1 MADPIRTE
9 IMKHRLV
16 SVAEE
21 MGARLQRAAFSP
33 NIKERCDFSCAV
45 FDASGNIVAQAAHIP
60 VHLGAMPLSVQA
72 CLETLTFAPGDV
84 AMVNDPYRGGTHLPD
99 ITVVAPIFVD
109 EKNTPILFGF
119 VANRAHHA
127 DIGGLS
133 AGSMPLSQEIF
144 QEGIILPPV
153 KLMVGGKKNEDV
165 WRLFMANVR
174 TPEERSGDLQAQLAA
189 NKIGVERMQ
198 AFAERFGV
206 QTLRGDME
214 ALLLYSERMTR
225 QLIGHLPNGSYRFE
239 DALILPPVK
248 LMVGGKKNEDV
259 WRLFMAN
266 VRTPEERSGDLQAQL
281 AANKIGVERMQ
292 AFAERFGVQTLRGDM
307 EALLLYSERMTR
319 QLIGHL
325 PNGSYRFEDAL
336 DNDGFTKEPAVI
348 RVVVSIFNDR
358 VTVDFTGTDL
368 QRPGSINA
376 VFPVTL
382 SAVAYVFRCVLGL
395 DIPANSGCLRP
406 ITIIAPEGT
415 VVNARRPAAVAAGN
429 VETSQR
435 IVDVL
440 LGALAQACPGR
451 IPAASQ
457 GTMNNLTVGGWDTRY
472 GRPFAYYETIGGG
485 MGAGPQSEG
494 VSGRHSHMT
503 NTLNT
508 PVEAVEYAY
517 PFRISRYALREESGG
532 TGQHSGGDGL
542 VRAYEFLQ
550 SAEITLLT
558 DRRVTQPYGLE
569 GGEPG
574 YPGRNRI
581 KQKGVEK
588 DVPGK
593 VSFSVEM
600 GEVLTIETPGGGGYG
615 KS

>member
-99 ITVVAPIFVD
+99 ITVVAPIFLD
-109 EKNTPILFGF
+109 EKNKSAIFGF

-127 DIGGLS
+127 DIGGMS

-144 QEGIILPPV
+144 QEGLIIPPV

-165 WRLFMANVR
+165 WRLLMANVR
-174 TPEERSGDLQAQLAA
+174 TPEERAGDLQAQLAA
-189 NKIGVERMQ
+189 NHIGIERMQ

-214 ALLLYSERMTR
+214 S
-225 QLIGHLPNGSYRFE
+225 
-239 DALILPPVK
+239 
-248 LMVGGKKNEDV
+248 
-259 WRLFMAN
+259 
-266 VRTPEERSGDLQAQL
+266 
-281 AANKIGVERMQ
+281 
-292 AFAERFGVQTLRGDM
+292 
-307 EALLLYSERMTR
+307 LLLYSERMTR

-336 DNDGFTKEPAVI
+336 DNDGLTKEPAVI
-348 RVVVSIFNDR
+348 RVTVSIFNDQ
-358 VTVDFTGTDL
+358 VTVDFTGTDA

-406 ITIIAPEGT
+406 IHIIAPEGT
-415 VVNARRPAAVAAGN
+415 LVNARRPAAVAAGN

-440 LGALAQACPGR
+440 LGALAQACPDR

-457 GTMNNLTVGGWDTRY
+457 GTMNNLTIGGWDQRH

-485 MGAGPQSEG
+485 MGAGPHSDG
-494 VSGRHSHMT
+494 TSGRHSHMT

-508 PVEAVEYAY
+508 PIEALEYAY
-517 PFRISRYALREESGG
+517 PFRIARYALREESGG
-532 TGQHSGGDGL
+532 IGQHQGGYGL
-542 VRAYEFLQ
+542 VRAYKFLQ
-550 SAEITLLT
+550 PVEITLLS
-558 DRRVTQPYGLE
+558 DRRVTRPYGLAD
-569 GGEPG
+569 GEPG
-574 YPGRNRI
+574 QPGRNCL
-581 KQKGVEK
+581 KQNEVKK

-593 VSFSVEM
+593 CSFRVNAGDE
-600 GEVLTIETPGGGGYG
+600 LIIETPGGGGLG
-615 KS
+615 TP

>member
-1 MADPIRTE
+1 MDDPIRTE

-45 FDASGNIVAQAAHIP
+45 FDASGDLVAQAAHIP

-72 CLETLTFAPGDV
+72 CLETLTFAPGDG
-84 AMVNDPYRGGTHLPD
+84 AIVNDPYRGGTHLPD
-99 ITVVAPIFVD
+99 ITVVSPIFV
-109 EKNTPILFGF
+109 ERKSELALLGF

-127 DIGGLS
+127 DIGGMS

-144 QEGIILPPV
+144 QEGLIIPPV
-153 KLMVGGKKNEDV
+153 KLMVEGKKNEDI
-165 WRLFMANVR
+165 WQMLMANVR

-189 NKIGVERMQ
+189 NHIGIKRMQEFAKLYGVEMLL
-198 AFAERFGV
+198 A
-206 QTLRGDME
+206 DME
-214 ALLLYSERMTR
+214 ALIRYSEHMTR
-225 QLIGHLPNGSYRFE
+225 QLIGQLPDGSY
-239 DALILPPVK
+239 
-248 LMVGGKKNEDV
+248 
-259 WRLFMAN
+259 
-266 VRTPEERSGDLQAQL
+266 S
-281 AANKIGVERMQ
+281 
-292 AFAERFGVQTLRGDM
+292 
-307 EALLLYSERMTR
+307 
-319 QLIGHL
+319 
-325 PNGSYRFEDAL
+325 FEDAL
-336 DNDGFTKEPAVI
+336 DGDGFSEEPAII
-348 RVVVSIFNDR
+348 RVAIMIDGEQVM
-358 VTVDFTGTDL
+358 VDFSGTDA

-376 VFPVTL
+376 VYPVTL

-406 ITIIAPEGT
+406 IQIVAPDGT
-415 VVNARRPAAVAAGN
+415 LVNARQPAAVAAGN

-440 LGALAQACPGR
+440 LGALAQACPNR

-457 GTMNNLTVGGWDTRY
+457 GTMNNLTIGGWDERY
-472 GRPFAYYETIGGG
+472 QRPFAYYETIGGG
-485 MGAGPQSEG
+485 MGAGFQVDG

-508 PVEAVEYAY
+508 PIEALEYAY
-517 PFRISRYALREESGG
+517 PFRIARYALREGSGG
-532 TGQHSGGDGL
+532 KGKFQGGAGL

-550 SAEITLLT
+550 HAEITLLS
-558 DRRVTQPYGLE
+558 DRRGTKPYGL
-569 GGEPG
+569 GGG
-574 YPGRNRI
+574 KSGKPGRNLI
-581 KQKGVEK
+581 KKKGAEK

-593 VSFSVEM
+593 CSFTVNAGDE
-600 GEVLTIETPGGGGYG
+600 LTIETPGGGGYG

>member
-1 MADPIRTE
+1 MDDPIRTE

-45 FDASGNIVAQAAHIP
+45 FDGSGNLVAQAAHIP

-72 CLETLTFAPGDV
+72 CLESLTFAPGDV

-99 ITVVAPIFVD
+99 ITVVSPVFVE
-109 EKNTPILFGF
+109 EKSKSVLLGF

-127 DIGGLS
+127 DIGGMS

-144 QEGIILPPV
+144 QEGLIIPPV

-165 WRLFMANVR
+165 WRLLMANVR

-189 NKIGVERMQ
+189 NHIGIERMQ
-198 AFAERFGV
+198 GLAKRFGA
-206 QTLRGDME
+206 QTLTADMD
-214 ALLLYSERMTR
+214 ALLRYSERMTR
-225 QLIGHLPNGSYRFE
+225 QLISQLPNGC
-239 DALILPPVK
+239 
-248 LMVGGKKNEDV
+248 
-259 WRLFMAN
+259 
-266 VRTPEERSGDLQAQL
+266 
-281 AANKIGVERMQ
+281 
-292 AFAERFGVQTLRGDM
+292 
-307 EALLLYSERMTR
+307 
-319 QLIGHL
+319 
-325 PNGSYRFEDAL
+325 YRFEDAL
-336 DNDGFTKEPAVI
+336 DNDGFSEEPAAI
-348 RVVVSIFNDR
+348 RVAITIEGEQA
-358 VTVDFTGTDL
+358 TVNFSGTDV

-376 VFPVTL
+376 VYPVTL

-395 DIPANSGCLRP
+395 DIPTNSGCLRP
-406 ITIIAPEGT
+406 IHIIAPEGT
-415 VVNARRPAAVAAGN
+415 LVNARRPAAVAAGN

-440 LGALAQACPGR
+440 LGALALACPGR

-457 GTMNNLTVGGWDTRY
+457 GTMNNLTIGGWDERH

-485 MGAGPQSEG
+485 MGAGPQADG

-508 PVEAVEYAY
+508 PVEALEYAY
-517 PFRISRYALREESGG
+517 PFRISRYTLREGSGG
-532 TGQHSGGDGL
+532 KGRKRGGDGI
-542 VRAYEFLQ
+542 VRTYEFLQ
-550 SAEITLLT
+550 PAEITLLS
-558 DRRVTQPYGLE
+558 DRRVTKPDGLE
-569 GGEPG
+569 GGESG
-574 YPGRNRI
+574 QPGRNGL
-581 KQKGVEK
+581 KQNGGEK

-593 VSFSVEM
+593 CSFPVEKDDI
-600 GEVLTIETPGGGGYG
+600 LTIETPGGGGYG
-615 KS
+615 KP